1 MQSAFEYGDKIKLS
15 TGEIGI
21 FEEYNEADRKKC
33 YVILDLDSNALGS
46 QSVNISD
53 IERR

>member
-21 FEEYNEADRKKC
+21 FEEYNETDRKN
-33 YVILDLDSNALGS
+33 VIRIRK
-46 QSVNISD
+46 SVCKYK
-53 IERR
+53 